1 MIPPT
6 VPEVRRVILAMAGS
20 VEEREFRLGWS
31 RWRRIHQAVAKR
43 CHRVAHAAA
52 THAAA
57 THAANC
63 PTGIPPEPRTA
74 PRPTEPTPPLGSD
87 GLRLT
92 DQQWALIEP
101 LMPPRKPPVGRPS
114 RSDHRAVVG
123 AILWVLSTGASWR
136 DVPEEVARWQT
147 VYGRYRKWHE
157 EGLWPR
163 IVEALRC
170 DDAADLKRN

>member
-1 MIPPT
+1 M
-6 VPEVRRVILAMAGS
+6 PEVRKLVLATTGS
-20 VEEREFRLGWS
+20 EGERQFRLGWS
-31 RWRRIHQAVAKR
+31 LFRRAHQAVAKR
-43 CHRVAHAAA
+43 CHKAKRAADR
-52 THAAA
+52 
-57 THAANC
+57 
-63 PTGIPPEPRTA
+63 PTGAPPGLGAA
-74 PRPTEPTPPLGSD
+74 PEPTEPTSLPRSG

-92 DQQWALIEP
+92 DRQWALIEP

-114 RSDHRAVVG
+114 RSDRRAVVG

-170 DDAADLKRN
+170 GDAADLKRD